1 MAFQST
7 LPIQGETK
15 YLSLSVY
22 CNSISIHSP
31 YTGRD
36 NLEIFRQLKQWH
48 FNPLS
53 LYRERQ
59 WLSIRRTQKWTFQ
72 STLPIQGET
81 GIVHNPNRLEKFQS
95 TLPIQGETHRI
106 IAYCYSRIFQSTL
119 PIQGETVMNHI
130 YYPKNWISIHSPYT
144 GRDPA
149 EATVR
154 EIRDAISI
162 HSPYTG
168 RDMWDNRGMTVDRAF
183 QSTLPIQGETAPLCV

>member
-1 MAFQST
+1 MTISFEFQST
-7 LPIQGETK
+7 LPIHGET
-15 YLSLSVY
+15 LAGRVLEW
-22 CNSISIHSP
+22 CNEISIHSP

-36 NLEIFRQLKQWH
+36 CDPGNCGK
-48 FNPLS
+48 
-53 LYRERQ
+53 
-59 WLSIRRTQKWTFQ
+59 T
-72 STLPIQGET
+72 GE
-81 GIVHNPNRLEKFQS
+81 L
-95 TLPIQGETHRI
+95 
-106 IAYCYSRIFQSTL
+106 FQSTL

>member
-1 MAFQST
+1 MAGRV
-7 LPIQGETK
+7 LEW
-15 YLSLSVY
+15 
-22 CNSISIHSP
+22 CNEISIHSP

-36 NLEIFRQLKQWH
+36 CDPGNCGK
-48 FNPLS
+48 
-53 LYRERQ
+53 
-59 WLSIRRTQKWTFQ
+59 T
-72 STLPIQGET
+72 GE
-81 GIVHNPNRLEKFQS
+81 L
-95 TLPIQGETHRI
+95 
-106 IAYCYSRIFQSTL
+106 FQSTL

-168 RDMWDNRGMTVDRAF
+168 RDSTLRREITRYRNFNPLSLYRERRYRNRRWHIKSIYFNPLSLYRERQNTCPCPYTVTVF
-183 QSTLPIQGETAPLCV
+183 QSTLPIQGETIWKYSGN